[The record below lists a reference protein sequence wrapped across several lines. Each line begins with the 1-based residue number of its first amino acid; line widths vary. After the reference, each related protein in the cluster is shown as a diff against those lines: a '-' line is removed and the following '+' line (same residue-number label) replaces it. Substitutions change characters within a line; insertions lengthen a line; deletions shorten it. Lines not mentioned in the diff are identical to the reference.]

1 MSFKDLKQV
10 EDDLRSR
17 DKVNFTLIILSII
30 ISIGLIIA
38 MAYVTQYDREWEKW
52 HIQEFTV

>member
-1 MSFKDLKQV
+1 MSFKDLKKT
-10 EDDLRSR
+10 EDDLKSR

-38 MAYVTQYDREWEKW
+38 MAYVTKYDREWEKW